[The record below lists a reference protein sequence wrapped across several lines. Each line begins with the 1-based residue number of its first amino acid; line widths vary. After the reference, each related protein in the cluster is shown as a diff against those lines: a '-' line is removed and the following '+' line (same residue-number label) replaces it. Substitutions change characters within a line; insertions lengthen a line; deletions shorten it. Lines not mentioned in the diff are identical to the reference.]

1 MKFQRY
7 INQHTNQI
15 TLATAILIGV
25 GLLGKVINSDLIY
38 TVSFI
43 VASIISATPIVLRAV
58 SALRFKTISIELLV
72 SIAVIGA
79 FIIGEYNESAIVTFL
94 FLFGTFLE
102 DKTLAKTRHSIK
114 DLTEM
119 APTTALVVGE
129 DGETEETDV
138 DFVDVDDVVLVKAGG
153 QIPVDGEIVDGAGH
167 INEASITGESKLVT
181 KKAGDQV
188 FSGTIL
194 DNGTVKVRATKVG
207 DDTTFG
213 KIVELV
219 EDAQDTKSPA
229 EKFIDKFAT
238 YYTPAVLIIALVVGL
253 ITKDFRLA
261 ITVLVLGCPGA
272 LVIGAPVSN
281 VAGIGNGAKNG
292 VLIKGGEV
300 MNTFANVDT
309 LVFDKTGTLTEGKT
323 AVTAIKDYSKDQL
336 GLQIAAAIEKQS
348 DHPLAQAVV
357 SFTNEH
363 EINFDQVQVTDA
375 DTIKGRGVKATAD
388 GKPALI
394 GNLRMMND
402 EQISLTEQQRA
413 DLEQIQNQ
421 GSSTVIVAFDGQ
433 VQAILGISDVIRQGV
448 KESLAQL
455 KSLGIQKTVMLTG
468 DNLQTANAVAEQIG
482 IDEVHAELLPEQKV
496 DYVKQFQ
503 QDGHKVAFVG
513 DGINDSPSL
522 VTADIGI
529 AMGSG
534 TDVAVETSDVVLMS
548 SGFNELIHAYGLSKK
563 TVMNTK
569 ENIVIAIGTVAAL
582 LVGLILGFIYMAS
595 GMFVHEASILV
606 VIFNAM
612 RLINYRPKMPKLDA
626 DQLSVS
632 EYDLSLK

>member
-1 MKFQRY
+1 M
-7 INQHTNQI
+7 
-15 TLATAILIGV
+15 
-25 GLLGKVINSDLIY
+25 
-38 TVSFI
+38 
-43 VASIISATPIVLRAV
+43 
-58 SALRFKTISIELLV
+58 
-72 SIAVIGA
+72 
-79 FIIGEYNESAIVTFL
+79 
-94 FLFGTFLE
+94 E

-119 APTTALVVGE
+119 APTTALVVDD

-153 QIPVDGEIVDGAGH
+153 QIPVDGEIVDGSGH

-181 KKAGDQV
+181 KNVGDQV
-188 FSGTIL
+188 FSGTML

-238 YYTPAVLIIALVVGL
+238 YYTPAVLIIALIVGL
-253 ITKDFRLA
+253 VTKDFRLA

-323 AVTAIKDYSKDQL
+323 AVTQLKDYSKNQL
-336 GLQIAAAIEKQS
+336 GLTIAAAIEKQS

-357 SFTNEH
+357 KFSADH
-363 EINFDQVQVTDA
+363 KIGFDKVEVTDA

-388 GKPALI
+388 GQSVLI
-394 GNLRMMND
+394 GNLRLMND
-402 EQISLTEQQRA
+402 EEIALTDQQKS
-413 DLEQIQNQ
+413 DLEAIQSQ
-421 GSSTVIVAFDGQ
+421 GSSTVIVAFDGR
-433 VQAILGISDVIRQGV
+433 VQTILGISDVIRQGV
-448 KESLAQL
+448 KESLATL
-455 KSLGIQKTVMLTG
+455 KSLGIKKTVMLTG
-468 DNLQTANAVAEQIG
+468 DNLQTADAVADQIG
-482 IDEVHAELLPEQKV
+482 IDEVHAELLHEQKV
-496 DYVKQFQ
+496 EYVKKYQEQ
-503 QDGHKVAFVG
+503 GHKVAFVG

-569 ENIVIAIGTVAAL
+569 ENIFIAIATVAAL
-582 LVGLILGFIYMAS
+582 LIGLILGFIYMAS

-612 RLINYRPKMPKLDA
+612 RLINYRPKVAKLDP
-626 DQLSVS
+626 DQLSVR
-632 EYDLSLK
+632 EYDLSLKQ

>member
-1 MKFQRY
+1 
-7 INQHTNQI
+7 
-15 TLATAILIGV
+15 
-25 GLLGKVINSDLIY
+25 
-38 TVSFI
+38 
-43 VASIISATPIVLRAV
+43 
-58 SALRFKTISIELLV
+58 
-72 SIAVIGA
+72 
-79 FIIGEYNESAIVTFL
+79 
-94 FLFGTFLE
+94 
-102 DKTLAKTRHSIK
+102 
-114 DLTEM
+114 
-119 APTTALVVGE
+119 
-129 DGETEETDV
+129 
-138 DFVDVDDVVLVKAGG
+138 
-153 QIPVDGEIVDGAGH
+153 
-167 INEASITGESKLVT
+167 
-181 KKAGDQV
+181 
-188 FSGTIL
+188 
-194 DNGTVKVRATKVG
+194 
-207 DDTTFG
+207 
-213 KIVELV
+213 
-219 EDAQDTKSPA
+219 
-229 EKFIDKFAT
+229 
-238 YYTPAVLIIALVVGL
+238 
-253 ITKDFRLA
+253 
-261 ITVLVLGCPGA
+261 
-272 LVIGAPVSN
+272 
-281 VAGIGNGAKNG
+281 
-292 VLIKGGEV
+292 V

-323 AVTAIKDYSKDQL
+323 AVTAIKDYSNDQL

-357 SFTNEH
+357 SFTNDH
-363 EINFDQVQVTDA
+363 QIGFDHIQVNSA

-388 GKPALI
+388 GQPVLI

-402 EQISLTEQQRA
+402 EQISLTKQQQA

-421 GSSTVIVAFDGQ
+421 GSSTVIVAFNGQ
-433 VQAILGISDVIRQGV
+433 VQAIFGISDVIRQGV

-496 DYVKQFQ
+496 QYVKQFQ
-503 QDGHKVAFVG
+503 QEGHKVAFVG

-582 LVGLILGFIYMAS
+582 LVGLIFGFIYMAS

-612 RLINYRPKMPKLDA
+612 RLINY
-626 DQLSVS
+626 
-632 EYDLSLK
+632 